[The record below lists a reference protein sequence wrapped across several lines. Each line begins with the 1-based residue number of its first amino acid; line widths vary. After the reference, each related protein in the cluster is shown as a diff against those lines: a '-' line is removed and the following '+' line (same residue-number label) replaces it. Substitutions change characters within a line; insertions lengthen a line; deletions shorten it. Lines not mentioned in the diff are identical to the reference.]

1 MDKVEYGMKIEQ
13 LDRLCTAKSYGE
25 AAKVA
30 DTIEWRKVKKW
41 SELNIARE
49 AYEKAGRLKDA
60 RNICVYAYNR
70 NLGGRRLVYMLA
82 ELSIALNDLDEADDL
97 YKEFVDMAPHDMSR
111 YILLYKLNK
120 ARGVSNARLIQIL
133 EEYRENEMDEQYGY
147 ELADLYAKDGRIEEC
162 VKECDDLILWFND
175 GEYVEKALNLKKI
188 YAELTPSQKEKLQ
201 VMNEY
206 RQSGRVYEPSL
217 MKQEESE
224 EPKES
229 EQQKTVA
236 SEEMKE
242 ISGVDVDDIKI
253 PVAEPSVYDTRNLQ
267 QELAKSMEIIMAGMK
282 KEEPRYVEPL
292 EPFVPEELPI
302 QRVDIQEEIPEE
314 PVEEVAE
321 DVADEMVEESVEDIA
336 DEVSEEPVTDVVAEE
351 AVTEETE
358 PIEEII
364 EEDESEPEI
373 SEGYDTIISDEV
385 SATAEPITVDVI
397 EIQRSNVDDEVDEP
411 TREIIINT
419 HRWNKVKSVMEEIEE
434 EVEAAREEACI
445 TAEVAEEPVEEVK
458 PVTPVAEPTPVQLEL
473 DLKCEDSVIEGQ
485 IDIMHYLEHMNDLE
499 PEEEP
504 VKEKD
509 RFDEILREAVDNGD
523 FDTEDA
529 DEAAAAIVRLTEK
542 LISEVTEDYERKCR
556 EEVTTYV
563 HEEVEEDFEDE
574 PQVVEEE
581 AEEAVAQQ
589 AIEEPVEEQTV
600 VEEMDEDSDNVLNE
614 TVKKYVKKYLF
625 MEGMET
631 AIIELLSG
639 KKNEIPDG
647 TSRHGNIII
656 KGKADT
662 DKIGFAIN
670 IFKALHAD
678 DEQQELKI
686 AKTTAEVLNKKG
698 IMSSADKIKGTTL
711 IIENADRLHSNV
723 VEELNAFMD
732 GDTGSMLVI
741 FTGEEYYLKKIF
753 RANPEIRS
761 KFDYKLELKHYT
773 INELVEIAK
782 EYARVKGYL
791 IDEKA
796 LPELY
801 ISVGALNGD
810 DEGSEIEKV
819 KKIVDS
825 AIIRNGKPARNFF
838 GKKRK
843 GLILLKEKHFM

>member
-13 LDRLCTAKSYGE
+13 LDRLCTAKSYEE

-49 AYEKAGRLKDA
+49 AYEMAGRLKDA

-82 ELSIALNDLDEADDL
+82 ELSIALNDLEEADDL
-97 YKEFVDMAPHDMSR
+97 YKEFIDMAPHDMSR

-201 VMNEY
+201 IMNEY
-206 RQSGRVYEPSL
+206 RQAGRVYEPSL
-217 MKQEESE
+217 MKHEEAE
-224 EPKES
+224 APKEDDA
-229 EQQKTVA
+229 QKGTA
-236 SEEMKE
+236 SDEMKE
-242 ISGVDVDDIKI
+242 ISSVDVEDIKI

-282 KEEPRYVEPL
+282 KEEPRFVEPP
-292 EPFVPEELPI
+292 EPFVPEELPT
-302 QRVDIQEEIPEE
+302 QRVEMSEEIE
-314 PVEEVAE
+314 EEV
-321 DVADEMVEESVEDIA
+321 
-336 DEVSEEPVTDVVAEE
+336 
-351 AVTEETE
+351 
-358 PIEEII
+358 I
-364 EEDESEPEI
+364 EEDVEDATEAVIEEVEETAEPETI
-373 SEGYDTIISDEV
+373 SEGYDTIISNEV
-385 SATAEPITVDVI
+385 SATAEPINVDVI

-419 HRWNKVKSVMEEIEE
+419 HRWNQVKSVMEEIEE
-434 EVEAAREEACI
+434 EVEAAKEEACI
-445 TAEVAEEPVEEVK
+445 TTEEQGNDKEEVK
-458 PVTPVAEPTPVQLEL
+458 SVVTIEEVTPVQLEL
-473 DLKCEDSVIEGQ
+473 NLEREESVIEGQ
-485 IDIMHYLEHMNDLE
+485 IDIMHYLEHMNDPE
-499 PEEEP
+499 PAEEP
-504 VKEKD
+504 AKEKD

-556 EEVTTYV
+556 AEETTYV
-563 HEEVEEDFEDE
+563 HEEIEDYEEEPQAEEEEENVLVDE
-574 PQVVEEE
+574 PHTEETVEEE
-581 AEEAVAQQ
+581 PDV
-589 AIEEPVEEQTV
+589 
-600 VEEMDEDSDNVLNE
+600 DSDSVLNDA
-614 TVKKYVKKYLF
+614 VKKYVKKYLF

-662 DKIGFAIN
+662 DKTGFAIN

-686 AKTTAEVLNKKG
+686 AKTTADVLNNKG

-711 IIENADRLHSNV
+711 IIENADRLHANV
-723 VEELNAFMD
+723 VKELNSFMES
-732 GDTGSMLVI
+732 DTGSMLVI

-753 RANPEIRS
+753 RANPELRS

-801 ISVGALNGD
+801 ISVGALSGD

-843 GLILLKEKHFM
+843 GLILLKEKHFI

>member
-13 LDRLCTAKSYGE
+13 LDRLCTAKSYEE

-49 AYEKAGRLKDA
+49 AYEMAGRLKDA

-82 ELSIALNDLDEADDL
+82 ELSIALNDLEEADDL
-97 YKEFVDMAPHDMSR
+97 YKEFIDMAPHDMSR

-120 ARGVSNARLIQIL
+120 ARGVPNARLIQIL

-201 VMNEY
+201 IMNEY
-206 RQSGRVYEPSL
+206 RQAGRVYEPSL
-217 MKQEESE
+217 MKHEEAE
-224 EPKES
+224 APKEDDS
-229 EQQKTVA
+229 QKGTA
-236 SEEMKE
+236 SDEMKE
-242 ISGVDVDDIKI
+242 ISSVDVEDIKI

-282 KEEPRYVEPL
+282 KEEPRFVEPP
-292 EPFVPEELPI
+292 EPFVPEELPT
-302 QRVDIQEEIPEE
+302 QKVEMPEEIE
-314 PVEEVAE
+314 EEV
-321 DVADEMVEESVEDIA
+321 
-336 DEVSEEPVTDVVAEE
+336 
-351 AVTEETE
+351 
-358 PIEEII
+358 I
-364 EEDESEPEI
+364 EEDVEDATEAVIEEVEETAEPETI
-373 SEGYDTIISDEV
+373 SEGYDTIISNEV
-385 SATAEPITVDVI
+385 SATAEPINVDVI

-419 HRWNKVKSVMEEIEE
+419 HRWNQVKSVMEEIEE
-434 EVEAAREEACI
+434 EVEAAKEEACI
-445 TAEVAEEPVEEVK
+445 TTEEQGNDKEEVK
-458 PVTPVAEPTPVQLEL
+458 SVVTIEEVTPVQLEL
-473 DLKCEDSVIEGQ
+473 NLEREESVIEGQ
-485 IDIMHYLEHMNDLE
+485 IDIMHYLEHMNDPE
-499 PEEEP
+499 PAEEP
-504 VKEKD
+504 AKEKD

-556 EEVTTYV
+556 SEETTYV
-563 HEEVEEDFEDE
+563 HEEIEDYEDE
-574 PQVVEEE
+574 PQVAEEE
-581 AEEAVAQQ
+581 EENEKENVLADEPLT
-589 AIEEPVEEQTV
+589 EETVEKEPDV
-600 VEEMDEDSDNVLNE
+600 DSDSVLNE
-614 TVKKYVKKYLF
+614 AVKKYVKKYLF

-662 DKIGFAIN
+662 DKTGFAIN

-686 AKTTAEVLNKKG
+686 AKTTADVLNNKG
-698 IMSSADKIKGTTL
+698 ILSSADKIKGTTL
-711 IIENADRLHSNV
+711 IIENADRLHANV
-723 VEELNAFMD
+723 VKELNSFMES
-732 GDTGSMLVI
+732 DTGSMLVI

-753 RANPEIRS
+753 RANPELRS

-801 ISVGALNGD
+801 ISVGALSGD

-843 GLILLKEKHFM
+843 GLILLKEKHFI

>member
-13 LDRLCTAKSYGE
+13 LDRLCTAKSYEE
-25 AAKVA
+25 AARVA

-49 AYEKAGRLKDA
+49 AYEMAGRLKDA

-82 ELSIALNDLDEADDL
+82 ELSIALNDLEEADDL
-97 YKEFVDMAPHDMSR
+97 YKEFIDMAPHDMSR

-120 ARGVSNARLIQIL
+120 ARGVPNARLIQIL

-201 VMNEY
+201 IMNEY
-206 RQSGRVYEPSL
+206 RQAGRVYEPSL
-217 MKQEESE
+217 MKQEEAE
-224 EPKES
+224 APKEDDS
-229 EQQKTVA
+229 QKGTA
-236 SEEMKE
+236 SDEMKE
-242 ISGVDVDDIKI
+242 ISSVDVDDIKI

-282 KEEPRYVEPL
+282 KEEPRFVEPP
-292 EPFVPEELPI
+292 EPFVPEELPT
-302 QRVDIQEEIPEE
+302 QRVEMSEEIEE
-314 PVEEVAE
+314 EVIEEDLEDATEAVVEEV
-321 DVADEMVEESVEDIA
+321 EEKA
-336 DEVSEEPVTDVVAEE
+336 
-351 AVTEETE
+351 
-358 PIEEII
+358 
-364 EEDESEPEI
+364 EPETI
-373 SEGYDTIISDEV
+373 SEGYDTIISNEV
-385 SATAEPITVDVI
+385 SATAEPINVDVI

-419 HRWNKVKSVMEEIEE
+419 HRWNQVKSVMEEIEE
-434 EVEAAREEACI
+434 EVEAAKEEACI
-445 TAEVAEEPVEEVK
+445 TTEEQGNDKEEVK
-458 PVTPVAEPTPVQLEL
+458 SVVTIEEVTPVQLEL
-473 DLKCEDSVIEGQ
+473 NLEREESVIEGQ
-485 IDIMHYLEHMNDLE
+485 IDIMHYLEHMNDPE
-499 PEEEP
+499 PAEEP
-504 VKEKD
+504 AKEKD

-556 EEVTTYV
+556 SEETTYV
-563 HEEVEEDFEDE
+563 HEEIEDYEEEPQAEEEEENVLADE
-574 PQVVEEE
+574 PLTEETVEEE
-581 AEEAVAQQ
+581 PDV
-589 AIEEPVEEQTV
+589 
-600 VEEMDEDSDNVLNE
+600 DSDSVLNE
-614 TVKKYVKKYLF
+614 AVKKYVKKYLF

-662 DKIGFAIN
+662 DKTGFAIN

-686 AKTTAEVLNKKG
+686 AKTTAEVLNNKG

-711 IIENADRLHSNV
+711 IIENADRLHANV
-723 VEELNAFMD
+723 VKELNSFMES
-732 GDTGSMLVI
+732 DTGSMLVI

-753 RANPEIRS
+753 RANPELRS

-801 ISVGALNGD
+801 ISVGALSGD

-843 GLILLKEKHFM
+843 GLILLKEKHFI

>member
-13 LDRLCTAKSYGE
+13 LDRLCTAKSYEE
-25 AAKVA
+25 AARVA

-49 AYEKAGRLKDA
+49 AYEMAGRLKDA

-82 ELSIALNDLDEADDL
+82 ELSIALNDLEEADDL
-97 YKEFVDMAPHDMSR
+97 YKEFIDMAPHDMSR

-120 ARGVSNARLIQIL
+120 ARGVPNARLIQIL

-201 VMNEY
+201 IMNEY
-206 RQSGRVYEPSL
+206 RQAGRVYEPSL
-217 MKQEESE
+217 MKQEEAE
-224 EPKES
+224 APKEDDS
-229 EQQKTVA
+229 QKGTA
-236 SEEMKE
+236 SDEMKE
-242 ISGVDVDDIKI
+242 ISSVDVDDIKI

-282 KEEPRYVEPL
+282 KEEPRFVEPP
-292 EPFVPEELPI
+292 EPFVPEELPT
-302 QRVDIQEEIPEE
+302 QRVEMSEEIEEEPQEEPQEEQLEESQEE
-314 PVEEVAE
+314 PQEESQEDIEVAQNEEEV
-321 DVADEMVEESVEDIA
+321 
-336 DEVSEEPVTDVVAEE
+336 
-351 AVTEETE
+351 
-358 PIEEII
+358 I
-364 EEDESEPEI
+364 EEDVEDATEAVIEEVEETAEPETI
-373 SEGYDTIISDEV
+373 SEGYDTIISNEV
-385 SATAEPITVDVI
+385 SATAEPINVDVI

-419 HRWNKVKSVMEEIEE
+419 HRWNQVKSVMEEIEE
-434 EVEAAREEACI
+434 EVEAAKEEACI
-445 TAEVAEEPVEEVK
+445 TTEEQGSDKEEVK
-458 PVTPVAEPTPVQLEL
+458 SVVTIEEVTPVQLEL
-473 DLKCEDSVIEGQ
+473 NLEREESVIEGQ
-485 IDIMHYLEHMNDLE
+485 IDIMHYLEHMNDPE
-499 PEEEP
+499 PAEEP
-504 VKEKD
+504 AKEKD

-556 EEVTTYV
+556 SEETTYV
-563 HEEVEEDFEDE
+563 HEEIEDYEEEPQAEEEEENVLADE
-574 PQVVEEE
+574 PLTEETVEEE
-581 AEEAVAQQ
+581 PDV
-589 AIEEPVEEQTV
+589 
-600 VEEMDEDSDNVLNE
+600 DSDSVLNE
-614 TVKKYVKKYLF
+614 AVKKYVKKYLF

-662 DKIGFAIN
+662 DKTGFAIN

-686 AKTTAEVLNKKG
+686 AKTTAEVLNNKG

-711 IIENADRLHSNV
+711 IIENADRLHANV
-723 VEELNAFMD
+723 VKELNSFMES
-732 GDTGSMLVI
+732 DTGSMLVI

-753 RANPEIRS
+753 RANPELRS

-801 ISVGALNGD
+801 ISVGALSGD

-843 GLILLKEKHFM
+843 GLILLKEKHFI